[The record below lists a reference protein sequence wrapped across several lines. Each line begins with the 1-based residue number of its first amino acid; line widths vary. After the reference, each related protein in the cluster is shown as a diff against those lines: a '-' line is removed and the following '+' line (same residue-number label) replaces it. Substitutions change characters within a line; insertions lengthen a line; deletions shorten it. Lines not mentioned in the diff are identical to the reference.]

1 MNPAKV
7 RRDQVRRLQDLPNI
21 GPAMAADL
29 ELIGIHTPE
38 QLIGRDAFELYRALC
53 DRTGVRHDPCVID
66 VFLSIVDFMAG
77 GEPQPWW
84 AFTSERKRKG
94 IL

>member
-7 RRDQVRRLQDLPNI
+7 RREQVRQLQDLPNI

-29 ELIGIHTPE
+29 TLIGIEAPE

-53 DRTGVRHDPCVID
+53 DKTGVRHDPCVID

-84 AFTSERKRKG
+84 AFTAERKRRMR
-94 IL
+94 